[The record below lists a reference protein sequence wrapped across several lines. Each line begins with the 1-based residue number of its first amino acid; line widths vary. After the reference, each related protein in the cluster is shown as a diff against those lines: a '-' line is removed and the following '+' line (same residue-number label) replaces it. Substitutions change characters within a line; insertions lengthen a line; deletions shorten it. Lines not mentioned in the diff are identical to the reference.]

1 MLHQFIPQEVFE
13 YIDRSPNANISYLY
27 QQGIIE
33 DNYDISLQ
41 TFDSLSND
49 SAPIIDYRRIK
60 SLTIIDESFE
70 NEVQNMSS
78 AERLQRI
85 ERMSTMDKARYETIF
100 MDFAQTKPIQMRI
113 NNLELE
119 LLLRQELLLREI
131 KIPFE
136 FRVFDGNQVT
146 DVGSENYLSALNESQ
161 FKTPLFI
168 RDDETH
174 RYELRLAFPNL
185 DRFIEESVYNTF
197 LLSLLF
203 TFIIIVVFAASLF
216 QIIKQKKIS
225 DIKSDFINN
234 MTHEFKTP
242 IATIH
247 LALDA
252 LKNKDVF
259 TDIKKSFGYLDMIRE
274 ENKRLHT
281 HVENVLQISQLEKQE
296 LDLAKEKIDPHNTIQ
311 NALDHVRLIIE
322 NRGGMLSQSFT
333 SEPIKLLISPL
344 HMTNV
349 WVNLLDNAIKYSN
362 DQLVVDVE
370 TFLDE
375 KGFVVKIKDKGI
387 GMSPA
392 VRKRIFDKFY
402 RESSGNVHNVKGH
415 GLGLAYV
422 KQILN
427 MHSGTISVSSVP
439 NQGSTFTVL
448 LPLK

>member
-1 MLHQFIPQEVFE
+1 M
-13 YIDRSPNANISYLY
+13 Y

-333 SEPIKLLISPL
+333 SEPIKLLISPV

>member
-1 MLHQFIPQEVFE
+1 M
-13 YIDRSPNANISYLY
+13 
-27 QQGIIE
+27 
-33 DNYDISLQ
+33 
-41 TFDSLSND
+41 
-49 SAPIIDYRRIK
+49 
-60 SLTIIDESFE
+60 
-70 NEVQNMSS
+70 
-78 AERLQRI
+78 
-85 ERMSTMDKARYETIF
+85 
-100 MDFAQTKPIQMRI
+100 
-113 NNLELE
+113 E

-146 DVGSENYLSALNESQ
+146 DVGSENYLSVLNESQ

-203 TFIIIVVFAASLF
+203 TFIIIVVFAASLY

-252 LKNKDVF
+252 LKNKDVLK
-259 TDIKKSFGYLDMIRE
+259 DSKKSFGYLDMIRE

-296 LDLAKEKIDPHNTIQ
+296 LDLAKENIDPHKTIQ

-322 NRGGMLSQSFT
+322 NRGGKLSQRFT
-333 SEPIKLLISPL
+333 PETIQLLISPV

-362 DQLVVDVE
+362 NQLVVDVE

-375 KGFVVKIKDKGI
+375 KEFVVKIKDKGI
-387 GMSPA
+387 GMSA
-392 VRKRIFDKFY
+392 TVRKRIFDKFY

-422 KQILN
+422 KQIVN
-427 MHSGTISVSSVP
+427 MHSGTISVSSTP
-439 NQGSTFTVL
+439 NQGSTFTVF

>member
-1 MLHQFIPQEVFE
+1 
-13 YIDRSPNANISYLY
+13 
-27 QQGIIE
+27 
-33 DNYDISLQ
+33 
-41 TFDSLSND
+41 
-49 SAPIIDYRRIK
+49 
-60 SLTIIDESFE
+60 
-70 NEVQNMSS
+70 
-78 AERLQRI
+78 
-85 ERMSTMDKARYETIF
+85 

-146 DVGSENYLSALNESQ
+146 DVGSENYLSVLNESQ

-168 RDDETH
+168 RDDATH
-174 RYELRLAFPNL
+174 RYELRLAFTNL

-203 TFIIIVVFAASLF
+203 TFIIIVVFASSLF

-225 DIKSDFINN
+225 NIKSDFINN
-234 MTHEFKTP
+234 MTHEFNTP

-259 TDIKKSFGYLDMIRE
+259 KDSKKSFGYLDMIRE

-296 LDLAKEKIDPHNTIQ
+296 LDLAKENIDPHKTIQ

-322 NRGGMLSQSFT
+322 NRGGKLVQRFT
-333 SEPIKLLISPL
+333 SESIQLLISPV

-362 DQLVVDVE
+362 EQLVVYLE
-370 TFLDE
+370 TVADD
-375 KGFVVKIKDKGI
+375 KGFIVKIKDKGI
-387 GMSPA
+387 GMSA
-392 VRKRIFDKFY
+392 NVRKRIFDKFY

-422 KQILN
+422 KQIVD
-427 MHSGTISVSSVP
+427 MHSGTISVSSIL
-439 NQGSTFTVL
+439 NQGSTFTVF
-448 LPLK
+448 LPFN

>member
-1 MLHQFIPQEVFE
+1 
-13 YIDRSPNANISYLY
+13 
-27 QQGIIE
+27 
-33 DNYDISLQ
+33 
-41 TFDSLSND
+41 
-49 SAPIIDYRRIK
+49 
-60 SLTIIDESFE
+60 
-70 NEVQNMSS
+70 
-78 AERLQRI
+78 
-85 ERMSTMDKARYETIF
+85 

-119 LLLRQELLLREI
+119 LLLRQELILREI

-146 DVGSENYLSALNESQ
+146 DVGSENYLSVLNESQ
-161 FKTPLFI
+161 FKTPMFI

-203 TFIIIVVFAASLF
+203 TFTIIVVFAVSMYH
-216 QIIKQKKIS
+216 IIKQKKIS

-252 LKNKDVF
+252 LKNKDVLKN
-259 TDIKKSFGYLDMIRE
+259 TKKSFGYLDLIRE

-296 LDLAKEKIDPHNTIQ
+296 LDLVKENIDPHKTIK

-322 NRGGMLSQSFT
+322 NRGGKLIQRLSSKSIQLF
-333 SEPIKLLISPL
+333 ISPI

-349 WVNLLDNAIKYSN
+349 WINLLDNAIKYSN
-362 DQLVVDVE
+362 ERLIVEVE
-370 TFLDE
+370 TIVDDN
-375 KGFVVKIKDKGI
+375 GFIVKIKDNGI
-387 GMSPA
+387 GMSA
-392 VRKRIFDKFY
+392 TVRKRIFDKFY

-422 KQILN
+422 KQIVN
-427 MHSGTISVSSVP
+427 MHFGTISVSSVP
-439 NQGSTFTVL
+439 KQGSTFTVF
-448 LPLK
+448 LPFK

>member
-1 MLHQFIPQEVFE
+1 
-13 YIDRSPNANISYLY
+13 
-27 QQGIIE
+27 
-33 DNYDISLQ
+33 
-41 TFDSLSND
+41 
-49 SAPIIDYRRIK
+49 
-60 SLTIIDESFE
+60 
-70 NEVQNMSS
+70 
-78 AERLQRI
+78 
-85 ERMSTMDKARYETIF
+85 
-100 MDFAQTKPIQMRI
+100 
-113 NNLELE
+113 
-119 LLLRQELLLREI
+119 
-131 KIPFE
+131 
-136 FRVFDGNQVT
+136 
-146 DVGSENYLSALNESQ
+146 
-161 FKTPLFI
+161 
-168 RDDETH
+168 
-174 RYELRLAFPNL
+174 
-185 DRFIEESVYNTF
+185 
-197 LLSLLF
+197 
-203 TFIIIVVFAASLF
+203 
-216 QIIKQKKIS
+216 
-225 DIKSDFINN
+225 
-234 MTHEFKTP
+234 P

-259 TDIKKSFGYLDMIRE
+259 KDSKKSFGYLDMIRE

-296 LDLAKEKIDPHNTIQ
+296 LDLAKENTDPHKTIQ

-322 NRGGMLSQSFT
+322 NRGGKLSQRFS
-333 SEPIKLLISPL
+333 SESIQLLISPI

-349 WVNLLDNAIKYSN
+349 WVNLLDNAIKYTN

>member
-1 MLHQFIPQEVFE
+1 
-13 YIDRSPNANISYLY
+13 LY

-333 SEPIKLLISPL
+333 SEPIKLLISPV

>member
-1 MLHQFIPQEVFE
+1 M
-13 YIDRSPNANISYLY
+13 
-27 QQGIIE
+27 
-33 DNYDISLQ
+33 
-41 TFDSLSND
+41 
-49 SAPIIDYRRIK
+49 
-60 SLTIIDESFE
+60 
-70 NEVQNMSS
+70 
-78 AERLQRI
+78 
-85 ERMSTMDKARYETIF
+85 
-100 MDFAQTKPIQMRI
+100 
-113 NNLELE
+113 E

-146 DVGSENYLSALNESQ
+146 DVGSENYLSVLNESQ

-185 DRFIEESVYNTF
+185 DRFIEESIYNTF

-203 TFIIIVVFAASLF
+203 TFIIIVVFAASLY

-252 LKNKDVF
+252 LKNKDVLK
-259 TDIKKSFGYLDMIRE
+259 DSKKSFGYLDMIRE

-296 LDLAKEKIDPHNTIQ
+296 LDLAKENIDPHKTIQ

-322 NRGGMLSQSFT
+322 NRGGKLSQRFT
-333 SEPIKLLISPL
+333 PESIQLLISPV
-344 HMTNV
+344 HMTKV

>member
-1 MLHQFIPQEVFE
+1 M
-13 YIDRSPNANISYLY
+13 
-27 QQGIIE
+27 
-33 DNYDISLQ
+33 
-41 TFDSLSND
+41 
-49 SAPIIDYRRIK
+49 
-60 SLTIIDESFE
+60 
-70 NEVQNMSS
+70 
-78 AERLQRI
+78 
-85 ERMSTMDKARYETIF
+85 
-100 MDFAQTKPIQMRI
+100 
-113 NNLELE
+113 
-119 LLLRQELLLREI
+119 
-131 KIPFE
+131 
-136 FRVFDGNQVT
+136 
-146 DVGSENYLSALNESQ
+146 
-161 FKTPLFI
+161 FI

-185 DRFIEESVYNTF
+185 DRFIEESVYNTL

-203 TFIIIVVFAASLF
+203 TFIIIVVFAASLY

-252 LKNKDVF
+252 LKSKDIF
-259 TDIKKSFGYLDMIRE
+259 KDSKKSFGYLDMIRE

-296 LDLAKEKIDPHNTIQ
+296 LELAKENIDPHKTIQ

-322 NRGGMLSQSFT
+322 NRGGKLSQRFT
-333 SEPIKLLISPL
+333 SESIQLLISPV

-362 DQLVVDVE
+362 EQLVVDVE
-370 TFLDE
+370 TIVDD

-387 GMSPA
+387 GMSA
-392 VRKRIFDKFY
+392 TVRKRIFDKFY

-422 KQILN
+422 KQIVN
-427 MHSGTISVSSVP
+427 MHSGTISVSSIP
-439 NQGSTFTVL
+439 NQGSTFTVF
-448 LPLK
+448 LPYK

>member
-1 MLHQFIPQEVFE
+1 
-13 YIDRSPNANISYLY
+13 
-27 QQGIIE
+27 
-33 DNYDISLQ
+33 
-41 TFDSLSND
+41 
-49 SAPIIDYRRIK
+49 
-60 SLTIIDESFE
+60 
-70 NEVQNMSS
+70 
-78 AERLQRI
+78 
-85 ERMSTMDKARYETIF
+85 
-100 MDFAQTKPIQMRI
+100 
-113 NNLELE
+113 
-119 LLLRQELLLREI
+119 
-131 KIPFE
+131 
-136 FRVFDGNQVT
+136 
-146 DVGSENYLSALNESQ
+146 
-161 FKTPLFI
+161 
-168 RDDETH
+168 
-174 RYELRLAFPNL
+174 
-185 DRFIEESVYNTF
+185 
-197 LLSLLF
+197 
-203 TFIIIVVFAASLF
+203 
-216 QIIKQKKIS
+216 
-225 DIKSDFINN
+225 
-234 MTHEFKTP
+234 
-242 IATIH
+242 
-247 LALDA
+247 
-252 LKNKDVF
+252 
-259 TDIKKSFGYLDMIRE
+259 MIRE

>member
-1 MLHQFIPQEVFE
+1 
-13 YIDRSPNANISYLY
+13 
-27 QQGIIE
+27 
-33 DNYDISLQ
+33 
-41 TFDSLSND
+41 
-49 SAPIIDYRRIK
+49 
-60 SLTIIDESFE
+60 
-70 NEVQNMSS
+70 
-78 AERLQRI
+78 
-85 ERMSTMDKARYETIF
+85 
-100 MDFAQTKPIQMRI
+100 
-113 NNLELE
+113 
-119 LLLRQELLLREI
+119 
-131 KIPFE
+131 
-136 FRVFDGNQVT
+136 
-146 DVGSENYLSALNESQ
+146 
-161 FKTPLFI
+161 
-168 RDDETH
+168 
-174 RYELRLAFPNL
+174 
-185 DRFIEESVYNTF
+185 
-197 LLSLLF
+197 
-203 TFIIIVVFAASLF
+203 
-216 QIIKQKKIS
+216 
-225 DIKSDFINN
+225 

>member
-1 MLHQFIPQEVFE
+1 M
-13 YIDRSPNANISYLY
+13 
-27 QQGIIE
+27 
-33 DNYDISLQ
+33 
-41 TFDSLSND
+41 
-49 SAPIIDYRRIK
+49 
-60 SLTIIDESFE
+60 
-70 NEVQNMSS
+70 
-78 AERLQRI
+78 
-85 ERMSTMDKARYETIF
+85 
-100 MDFAQTKPIQMRI
+100 
-113 NNLELE
+113 E
-119 LLLRQELLLREI
+119 LLLRQELILREI

-136 FRVFDGNQVT
+136 FSVFDGNQVT
-146 DVGSENYLSALNESQ
+146 DVASENYLSVLNESQ
-161 FKTPLFI
+161 FKTPMFI

-203 TFIIIVVFAASLF
+203 TFTIIVVFAVSMYH
-216 QIIKQKKIS
+216 IIKQKKIS

-252 LKNKDVF
+252 LKNKDVLKN
-259 TDIKKSFGYLDMIRE
+259 TKKSFGYLDLIRE

-296 LDLAKEKIDPHNTIQ
+296 LDLVKENIDPHKTIK

-322 NRGGMLSQSFT
+322 NRGGKLIQRLSSKSIQLF
-333 SEPIKLLISPL
+333 ISPI

-349 WVNLLDNAIKYSN
+349 WINLLDNAIKYSN
-362 DQLVVDVE
+362 ERLIVEVE
-370 TFLDE
+370 TIVDDN
-375 KGFVVKIKDKGI
+375 GFIVKIKDNGI
-387 GMSPA
+387 GMSA
-392 VRKRIFDKFY
+392 TVRKRIFDKFY

-422 KQILN
+422 KQIVN
-427 MHSGTISVSSVP
+427 MHFGTISVSSVP
-439 NQGSTFTVL
+439 KQGSTFTVF
-448 LPLK
+448 LPFK